1 MTFKTSQFGDGVS
14 TTQVRAVHN
23 HYGPWTEVSPDG
35 ILLTDGSRNE
45 YSWEITGADLQNAA
59 QADRWL
65 VIPTLPK
72 NAIIEKAVVE
82 VKEVFALGGT
92 TPTIN
97 FGTNGSETTNGI
109 SITQAQAQALGVF
122 NVTTFNGTW
131 GSALTADTSV
141 NVALGGTS
149 PTVTSAGRVRIV
161 VTATVLKP

>member
-1 MTFKTSQFGDGVS
+1 MTFKTSAFGDGVS

-23 HYGPWTEVSPDG
+23 HYGPWTEQSPDG
-35 ILLTDGSRNE
+35 VVMTDGTRNE
-45 YSWEITGADLQNAA
+45 YSWETTGADLQNAT

-72 NAIIEKAVVE
+72 NTIIEKVVVE
-82 VKEVFALGGT
+82 VKEVFVLGGT

-97 FGTNGSETTNGI
+97 FGTNGTESTNGI
-109 SITQAQAQALGVF
+109 SISQAQAQAVGVY
-122 NVTTFNGTW
+122 NISTFNGTW
-131 GSALTADTSV
+131 ASALAADTSV